1 MKGKYIEKFFTGDDA
16 DAEKTLPKRPKE
28 IEEKE
33 EKAYEEFFGCLT
45 EKQKQKYV
53 QFSFQEGGRAAFESE
68 VMYRRGFRSGARLM
82 LEILLEDE

>member
-1 MKGKYIEKFFTGDDA
+1 MKGKYIEKFFTGCEA
-16 DAEKTLPKRPKE
+16 DAERTMPGRSKE
-28 IEEKE
+28 IEDE
-33 EKAYEEFFGCLT
+33 EDRAYEEFFNCLT

-53 QFSFQEGGRAAFESE
+53 QFSFEEGGRAAFESQ